1 MKKIK
6 KALISVSDK
15 SNLKELLTILSK
27 FKVEIISSGGTY
39 KQIKK
44 LGYKCTEVSKYT
56 NFPEILDGRLK
67 TLHPK
72 IHGGILSKRNNKKH
86 LKDLKKNKIEE
97 IDLVVVNFYPFNKIL
112 LKSRNHQKI
121 IENIDIGGP
130 SLTRAAA
137 KNYEYVTVISSIK
150 NYKDIRWALGSLY
163 FKGKVIKMLP
173 NKNILLDIRNVSE
186 NLLHLIGYIKIN
198 NLVVKVSFLEKI
210 AIYIFRR
217 KKSVYYFDYCFLDKF
232 KISEFNLRD
241 ILVFLGFT
249 KIAGTSNVS
258 YWIKKKINNYKS
270 TYDKDNPFYILK
282 KLQ

>member
-1 MKKIK
+1 
-6 KALISVSDK
+6 
-15 SNLKELLTILSK
+15 
-27 FKVEIISSGGTY
+27 
-39 KQIKK
+39 
-44 LGYKCTEVSKYT
+44 
-56 NFPEILDGRLK
+56 
-67 TLHPK
+67 
-72 IHGGILSKRNNKKH
+72 
-86 LKDLKKNKIEE
+86 
-97 IDLVVVNFYPFNKIL
+97 
-112 LKSRNHQKI
+112 
-121 IENIDIGGP
+121 
-130 SLTRAAA
+130 
-137 KNYEYVTVISSIK
+137 
-150 NYKDIRWALGSLY
+150 
-163 FKGKVIKMLP
+163 MLP